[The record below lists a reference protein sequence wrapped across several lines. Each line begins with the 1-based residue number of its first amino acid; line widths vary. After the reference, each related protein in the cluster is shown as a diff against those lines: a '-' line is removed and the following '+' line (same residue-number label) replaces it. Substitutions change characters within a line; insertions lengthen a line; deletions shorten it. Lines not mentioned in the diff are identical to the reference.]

1 MYFIV
6 SIHLVSVLIVQETGM
21 IVMHQRSIAL
31 GIHKK
36 KTASIMAMIIGTLA
50 KLRMKLAAP
59 VEEEATLAL
68 LQVLVPALH
77 HLSLSNLVPILL

>member
-6 SIHLVSVLIVQETGM
+6 PIHLVSVLIVQVTGM
-21 IVMHQRSIAL
+21 IVMGRASIAL

-36 KTASIMAMIIGTLA
+36 KTASIMATIIGTLA
-50 KLRMKLAAP
+50 KLRMKLAVP
-59 VEEEATLAL
+59 VGEEVTLAL